1 MARWNDRE
9 KTRRI
14 GRKRLAEPSAIQ
26 HDASRAPSRRARL
39 GTYFSQSDSPHDRPL
54 GGGGGPDAAV
64 APRARAA
71 SRRGGHDGVSLHG
84 GAGNHILCHRGR
96 HRSPRSLRSYPSA
109 PDRLVGFR
117 TKALMR
123 WRKLG
128 ARVFARRTRRRALGT
143 ESGRG
148 RRRWGRLRSKVNQR
162 RRLEHLS
169 PIGRRSCERPIDECT
184 RPAFSPC
191 FLPLAG
197 VRTAEISSGR
207 GFLISAEGGFR
218 NLKCS
223 RINRCWSLIISREF
237 EASNESR
244 PTQRILE
251 SRLAIAHGTPARWV
265 FFRGKSN
272 RNPKLDRTRHLVRAM
287 THAGAC
293 NELCGSCTRKQLSRG
308 ASHARGEHRLVHNPP
323 KSDKR
328 DWIFSSPT
336 VGRNPP

>member
-1 MARWNDRE
+1 MVASLAGAVRRCGVGRAMARWNDRE

-169 PIGRRSCERPIDECT
+169 PIGRRSCERPIDEAT
-184 RPAFSPC
+184 RPAF
-191 FLPLAG
+191 FLLAFFWLG
-197 VRTAEISSGR
+197 VRPRKYRVGV
-207 GFLISAEGGFR
+207 
-218 NLKCS
+218 
-223 RINRCWSLIISREF
+223 
-237 EASNESR
+237 
-244 PTQRILE
+244 
-251 SRLAIAHGTPARWV
+251 V
-265 FFRGKSN
+265 F
-272 RNPKLDRTRHLVRAM
+272 
-287 THAGAC
+287 
-293 NELCGSCTRKQLSRG
+293 
-308 ASHARGEHRLVHNPP
+308 
-323 KSDKR
+323 
-328 DWIFSSPT
+328 
-336 VGRNPP
+336 

>member
-1 MARWNDRE
+1 MCIRDRILSE
-9 KTRRI
+9 RSRI
-14 GRKRLAEPSAIQ
+14 AWW
-26 HDASRAPSRRARL
+26 D
-39 GTYFSQSDSPHDRPL
+39 SDQ
-54 GGGGGPDAAV
+54 G
-64 APRARAA
+64 
-71 SRRGGHDGVSLHG
+71 
-84 GAGNHILCHRGR
+84 
-96 HRSPRSLRSYPSA
+96 
-109 PDRLVGFR
+109 
-117 TKALMR
+117 LMR

-244 PTQRILE
+244 PTQRIL
-251 SRLAIAHGTPARWV
+251 
-265 FFRGKSN
+265 
-272 RNPKLDRTRHLVRAM
+272 
-287 THAGAC
+287 
-293 NELCGSCTRKQLSRG
+293 
-308 ASHARGEHRLVHNPP
+308 
-323 KSDKR
+323 
-328 DWIFSSPT
+328 
-336 VGRNPP
+336 